1 LLFTLG
7 KLVKLCLNRDETMN
21 SLVNYGSDDDY
32 DDSSEEKQTV
42 NEFFATL
49 LRSTPTILIKYRK
62 LHQNGQFH

>member
-1 LLFTLG
+1 
-7 KLVKLCLNRDETMN
+7 MN

-32 DDSSEEKQTV
+32 DSSSEEKQTV